1 MIGKDEKRNTWYV
14 QVKIKD
20 PLTGKWHTHKKRGFP
35 TKREARQYEAKYLS
49 PAEKRS
55 AVVGSFKEVSE
66 HYLDSIQASDESR
79 QMHRVRFKRSFESL
93 YDLPITKITRQMLE
107 AWRID
112 LINSSY
118 AFNTK
123 KRTLQYVRSVFHYAA
138 QIYGI
143 ADPSIVLKPIRK
155 PLESPDERMHTWTV
169 EQFNTFL
176 SAVRNPLYALF
187 YETLYWTGMRRGEC
201 MALQKSDL
209 DGKRLTIHASIKH
222 FKNGLKMPK
231 NASSIRTIT
240 IDDKLAEDLKP
251 LMDVPGPFLFGGER
265 SLSINSIQRYF
276 TQAIKASGVPPIRL
290 HDLRHSHATLLI
302 NSGVNIVAVS
312 KRLGH
317 ASIEQTLKT
326 YTHLL
331 QKTDD
336 EMMDAIKKLH
346 N

>member
-1 MIGKDEKRNTWYV
+1 MIAKDEKRNTWFV
-14 QVKIKD
+14 QVKVKD
-20 PLTGKWHTHKKRGFP
+20 PLTGKWHTHKKRGFA
-35 TKREARQYEAKYLS
+35 TKREAKQYEAKYLS
-49 PAEKRS
+49 PSEKRS
-55 AVVGSFKEVSE
+55 AFVGSFKDVSE
-66 HYLDSIQASDESR
+66 RYLDSIQASDESR
-79 QMHRVRFKRSFESL
+79 QMHRARFKRSFESL

-112 LINSSY
+112 LINSDY

-123 KRTLQYVRSVFHYAA
+123 MRTLQYVRSVFHYAA

-143 ADPSIVLKPIRK
+143 PDPSIVLKPIRK

-176 SAVRNPLYALF
+176 SAVDNPLYALF

-201 MALQKSDL
+201 LALQKSDF
-209 DGKRLTIHASIKH
+209 DGKRLTVHASIKH
-222 FKNGLKMPK
+222 FKNGLKTPK
-231 NASSIRTIT
+231 NASSIRSIA
-240 IDDKLAEDLKP
+240 IDDKLAADLMP
-251 LMDVPGPFLFGGER
+251 LMDVPGPFLFGGDR
-265 SLSINSIQRYF
+265 SLSINSVQQYF
-276 TQAIKASGVPPIRL
+276 TQAIKDSGVPPIRL

-302 NSGVNIVAVS
+302 NNGVNIVAVS

-336 EMMDAIKKLH
+336 AMMDAISKLH
-346 N
+346 E